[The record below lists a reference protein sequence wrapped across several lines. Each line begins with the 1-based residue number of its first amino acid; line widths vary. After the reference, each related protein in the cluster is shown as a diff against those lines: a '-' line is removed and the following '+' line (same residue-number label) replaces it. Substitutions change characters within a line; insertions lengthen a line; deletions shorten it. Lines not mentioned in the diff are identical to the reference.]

1 MFPNCGHL
9 IVWCVG
15 KTKVC
20 EEIAKLGTKRCSW
33 FNLNVEKFKGLNSV
47 FASKEQMADLDL
59 GNIGVMLV
67 PIAAVVIN
75 TVVKW
80 AKNNV
85 PS

>member
-1 MFPNCGHL
+1 MSDTNSPAF
-9 IVWCVG
+9 
-15 KTKVC
+15 T
-20 EEIAKLGTKRCSW
+20 
-33 FNLNVEKFKGLNSV
+33 LNVADVVEITKNTALVALAAGLTYFGEN
-47 FASKEQMADLDL
+47 MADLDL

>member
-1 MFPNCGHL
+1 MADE
-9 IVWCVG
+9 
-15 KTKVC
+15 KTSP
-20 EEIAKLGTKRCSW
+20 AFS
-33 FNLNVEKFKGLNSV
+33 LNVTDVIEISKNTALVALAAGLTYFGEN
-47 FASKEQMADLDL
+47 MADLDL

-85 PS
+85 PE

>member
-1 MFPNCGHL
+1 MADNNSPAF
-9 IVWCVG
+9 
-15 KTKVC
+15 T
-20 EEIAKLGTKRCSW
+20 
-33 FNLNVEKFKGLNSV
+33 LNVADVVDITKNTALVALAAGLTYFGEN
-47 FASKEQMADLDL
+47 MADLDL

-85 PS
+85 PE

>member
-1 MFPNCGHL
+1 MADEKNSPAF
-9 IVWCVG
+9 
-15 KTKVC
+15 
-20 EEIAKLGTKRCSW
+20 S
-33 FNLNVEKFKGLNSV
+33 LNVTDLIEITKNTALVALAAGLTYFGEN
-47 FASKEQMADLDL
+47 MADLDL

-85 PS
+85 PE

>member
-1 MFPNCGHL
+1 MADKNSPAF
-9 IVWCVG
+9 
-15 KTKVC
+15 T
-20 EEIAKLGTKRCSW
+20 
-33 FNLNVEKFKGLNSV
+33 LNVTDLVEIGKNTALVALAAGLTYFGEN
-47 FASKEQMADLDL
+47 MADLDL

-85 PS
+85 PE

>member
-1 MFPNCGHL
+1 MSKETNSPSF
-9 IVWCVG
+9 
-15 KTKVC
+15 
-20 EEIAKLGTKRCSW
+20 S
-33 FNLNVEKFKGLNSV
+33 LNVADVVEITKNTALVALAAGLTNLG
-47 FASKEQMADLDL
+47 ENIADLDL

-85 PS
+85 PE

>member
-1 MFPNCGHL
+1 MADEKKSPAF
-9 IVWCVG
+9 
-15 KTKVC
+15 
-20 EEIAKLGTKRCSW
+20 S
-33 FNLNVEKFKGLNSV
+33 LNVTDVMEITKNTALVAIAAGLTYFGEN
-47 FASKEQMADLDL
+47 MADLDL

-85 PS
+85 PE

>member
-1 MFPNCGHL
+1 MADE
-9 IVWCVG
+9 
-15 KTKVC
+15 KTSPAFTLNVADAV
-20 EEIAKLGTKRCSW
+20 EIAKNTTLVA
-33 FNLNVEKFKGLNSV
+33 LAAGLTYFGEN
-47 FASKEQMADLDL
+47 MANLDL
-59 GNIGVMLV
+59 GNLGVMLV